1 VLRDVSANIRI
12 TGRVTESN
20 GIISKGQIKPTSTI
34 IINVRVLLKV
44 SVYSI
49 NRIEF
54 VMLLIISDNHQ

>member
-34 IINVRVLLKV
+34 IINVRVFLKV
-44 SVYSI
+44 SIYSI
-49 NRIEF
+49 NNRICDA
-54 VMLLIISDNHQ
+54 VNH

>member
-20 GIISKGQIKPTSTI
+20 GIISGQIKPISTI
-34 IINVRVLLKV
+34 IINVQVFLKV

-49 NRIEF
+49 NNRICDA
-54 VMLLIISDNHQ
+54 VNH